1 MALTKDDKGVIIKE
15 YQVHEKDTGSAEVQI
30 AILSRRI
37 IYLTEH
43 FKYHKKDHHSRKGL
57 LKLVNRRRKLLDY
70 VKEKDLK
77 KYQDIIKKLGIRK

>member
-37 IYLTEH
+37 TYLTEH